1 VKRLKNQLQKE
12 TAMRALL
19 LKASDQSH
27 KIELSHASS
36 LPRSVQE
43 LLTNIAAMEATVS
56 KLEQEIMSL
65 HFLLIQERNERKLAE
80 YNLTHSLSPPVC

>member
-1 VKRLKNQLQKE
+1 MNVPKKTRLQ
-12 TAMRALL
+12 
-19 LKASDQSH
+19 
-27 KIELSHASS
+27 
-36 LPRSVQE
+36 VQE
-43 LLTNIAAMEATVS
+43 LLSNIAAMEAAVS